1 MKKLLK
7 FVLVVLLLGLAAYGG
22 YRFYLPSLIAEA
34 LTSDQPSVLI
44 PSGVREKLTK
54 LQPEV
59 DRKIK
64 KIPVFL
70 KEHKIGYEDLQNI
83 IDRASPDDLLDAFY
97 EIAATRITSTN
108 QVFDIGMK
116 HIKINGYDLEV
127 FRSQFIQYVTV
138 EDINKA
144 IKKIEGNSLFNS
156 ISITVAK
163 ETMKKVLESS
173 RQDIQQELNR
183 LNRTGG

>member
-7 FVLVVLLLGLAAYGG
+7 FVLIVLVLGLAAYGA

-34 LTSDQPSVLI
+34 LTSDQPSALV
-44 PSGVREKLTK
+44 PSAVREKLAK
-54 LQPEV
+54 LKPEV
-59 DRKIK
+59 DREIK
-64 KIPVFL
+64 KVPVFL

-83 IDRASPDDLLDAFY
+83 IDRASPNDFLEAYY

-116 HIKINGYDLEV
+116 HIKINGYDLEI
-127 FRSQFIQYVTV
+127 FRNLFIQNVTV

-144 IKKIEGNSLFNS
+144 IKKIEENELLTSM
-156 ISITVAK
+156 SITVAK
-163 ETMKKVLESS
+163 ETLKKVLESS
-173 RQDIQQELNR
+173 RQEIKQELDR
-183 LNRTGG
+183 LNRTSG